1 MLATTGAVTAFG
13 VWLARGGRS
22 KLRRQF
28 RQGARTLD
36 RRRRYLD
43 GKVQG
48 WRYHRAW
55 REPAPDVPDQVLVDR
70 IRSTLGPLEKRLDV
84 PHLHV
89 TIEGRTAILH
99 GEVPTE
105 DDAAQLID
113 AVAQVA
119 GVQAVRSHLRV
130 GLIRGDT
137 RPSEGRRP
145 ATSTAMRQLVDAART
160 AGAPQPEQAVGGVLR
175 VLAGRLP
182 PAEHD
187 QLLSHLP
194 ADVRRLA
201 DGGRRRRWRR
211 LPPVKTVDEFD
222 ARVAEEGRVPHVQAD
237 RVAREVLGVL
247 HTLAPEEDAGVS
259 AVLPAEIRRLWQ
271 ETSRSA

>member
-1 MLATTGAVTAFG
+1 M
-13 VWLARGGRS
+13 
-22 KLRRQF
+22 
-28 RQGARTLD
+28 
-36 RRRRYLD
+36 
-43 GKVQG
+43 
-48 WRYHRAW
+48 
-55 REPAPDVPDQVLVDR
+55 
-70 IRSTLGPLEKRLDV
+70 
-84 PHLHV
+84 
-89 TIEGRTAILH
+89 
-99 GEVPTE
+99 
-105 DDAAQLID
+105 
-113 AVAQVA
+113 
-119 GVQAVRSHLRV
+119 
-130 GLIRGDT
+130 
-137 RPSEGRRP
+137 
-145 ATSTAMRQLVDAART
+145 
-160 AGAPQPEQAVGGVLR
+160 LR